1 VTVRWIVGE
10 LKTGRITATLPLVDP
25 SWSMVL
31 DDAGT
36 LSGSL
41 TLTDAT
47 VRALNPRA
55 AVEPGRM
62 FLAAVW
68 EDPTSGDETILEAG
82 PVWTHEYNG
91 ADKSL
96 KVGGSGLWSYY
107 DHRKVVGVLTAS
119 QTAATVTYETGPT
132 SLGTVAKRLIALA
145 HTHTNGSVPVVLPD
159 DVAGDQTRT
168 YPGSELAWVGA
179 KLRELT
185 QGDDGPEIA
194 FIPRFKADDRYIE
207 WVLTTGTPV
216 APMLTQSGQDWV
228 WDTTVPASPVI
239 ELSVVIDGTGLAS
252 RAWVAGASVGND
264 RLIVSR
270 DDTTLTAG
278 GWPLLEIE
286 ADGLDTVTTTT
297 QLAAVARQAVAS
309 ARMPIQTWTLKVR
322 GAARP
327 TPGMLRPGHWARVV
341 IGDQH
346 PYLGG
351 GEFRGR
357 VVQVAGGSDDA
368 MSVQFQP
375 EAWTAASPVIVVET
389 PTATEPQ
396 EPDPEE
402 PSPPPEEPEA
412 PEDPDPPVEGDQVTW
427 SSGAFLMH
435 NAGLVNGF
443 ATFRDRPLQNIA
455 VFPTHNTQAAIANMW
470 WLGSSYI
477 PSGFTGDISIAMPM
491 CADSQSVST
500 NISSEVTA
508 VANAL
513 RDYGDNRCLIRIG
526 WEMNLHWAWKV
537 TDGNLATW
545 KSRFGAYADIFH
557 SILGTRAVVV
567 WNPNIGPNQSGLSGS
582 IEQAWVDGKI
592 DAAGPDAYDCWP
604 PFTNSTNISFQ
615 LNTTYY
621 LNWYANLCRTK
632 GVRLCL
638 PEWGVSSGTQW
649 AGNCGN
655 DNPLYI
661 ETMFDWL
668 VGNADI
674 ALFDSYFSETA
685 SYLRSDLWR
694 PTGAASNPTAGA
706 RYADLFAR
714 P

>member
-1 VTVRWIVGE
+1 VAVRWIVGE
-10 LKTGRITATLPLVDP
+10 LKTGRVTATLPLVDP

-55 AVEPGRM
+55 AAEPGRM

-68 EDPTSGDETILEAG
+68 EDPASGDETILEAG

-107 DHRKVVGVLTAS
+107 DHRKVVGVLTAAQS
-119 QTAATVTYETGPT
+119 AATVTYETGPT
-132 SLGTVAKRLIALA
+132 SLGTVAKRLVALA

-194 FIPRFKADDRYIE
+194 FVPRFKADDRYIE
-207 WVLTTGTPV
+207 WVLTTGTPT

-252 RAWVAGASVGND
+252 RAWVAGAAAGND
-264 RLIVSR
+264 RVIVSR

-309 ARMPIQTWTLKVR
+309 ARMPIQTWTIKVR

-375 EAWTAASPVIVVET
+375 EAWTAPAPVVVVEAPTT
-389 PTATEPQ
+389 PEPQ

-412 PEDPDPPVEGDQVTW
+412 PPEEPPVEGDLVTW
-427 SSGAFLMH
+427 ESGAFLMH
-435 NAGLVNGF
+435 NATHVSGF
-443 ATFRDRPLQNIA
+443 ATYRDRPPQVIC
-455 VFPTHNTQAAIANMW
+455 VFTSRESQAQIANTW
-470 WLGSSYI
+470 WLGPSYI
-477 PSGFTGDISIAMPM
+477 PAGYTGAIALGLPM
-491 CADSQSVST
+491 CADNQTVSA
-500 NISSEVTA
+500 NISSEVA
-508 VANAL
+508 AIANAV
-513 RDYGDNRCLIRIG
+513 RDYGDNVLHARLG

-537 TDGNLATW
+537 TDANLSLW
-545 KSRFGAYADIFH
+545 RSRWSTYHDILK
-557 SILGTRAVVV
+557 SILGSQVQVVF
-567 WNPNIGPNQSGLSGS
+567 NPNIGPNQSGLSGS
-582 IEQAWVDGKI
+582 IEQAWVNGKV
-592 DAAGPDAYDCWP
+592 DAAGPDSYDCWP
-604 PFTNSTNISFQ
+604 PFTNTSNINYQ
-615 LNTTYY
+615 LDTTYY
-621 LNWYANLCRTK
+621 LRWWANLCRAK
-632 GVRLCL
+632 DVPLCL

-655 DNPLYI
+655 DNALYI
-661 ETMFDWL
+661 ETMFD
-668 VGNADI
+668 
-674 ALFDSYFSETA
+674 YFREVDDVLGWEAYFNETA
-685 SYLRSDLWR
+685 GYLESDIFR
-694 PTGAASNPTAGA
+694 PSGSVSNPLASA
-706 RYADLFAR
+706 KYAELWAR